1 MDAVLIAVAFFFGLL
16 AQQFRLP
23 PLVGFLISGFILQAF
38 GQKGGPALDGIA
50 ELGVTLMLFTIG
62 IKLRVRT
69 LARPEIWAGTSLH
82 TLSIVTIFALALLGV
97 GTLVGNAAGFSWQTA
112 LLLAF
117 ALSFSST
124 VFAVK
129 SLGESGDMG
138 AMHGRVAIGILIMQD
153 ILAVVFLTLS
163 TGKIPSIWSLGL
175 LAALLFGRKW
185 LGGLI
190 GRSGHG
196 EMVTLC
202 GLFLA
207 LVLGAKGFELVGL
220 KADLGALFVGVL
232 VGSHPKAKEVSKSL
246 MGITDLLLVGFFLQ
260 IGLNGA
266 ISMQGML
273 WALFLIL
280 LLPLKSLAFFGI
292 LTRFRLRARTS
303 WMAGLTLS
311 TYSEFGLIV
320 MALAVSKGWL
330 SADWL
335 VAMALAL
342 SLSILIISPLSRR
355 AEELYDPI
363 SDFLKRFE
371 TKGRHPD
378 DLPIATAG
386 ERIAIFGMGR
396 VGLSAYQRLGERFPG
411 QVIGFD
417 RDPAA
422 VEMHRLADRNVML
435 ADATDSDFWERVKV
449 RDNIDLVVFAMPKHT
464 SNIQAARTLKRHDF
478 QGVVTAT
485 GKFDDE
491 VKQLRD
497 LGMDTAFNLY
507 SEAGSGFADHVF
519 TVFSQQRPDL
529 AQAWRRKKAD
539 NDETKI
545 SWPRSPKTGVDP

>member
-1 MDAVLIAVAFFFGLL
+1 MDAVLLAVAFFFGLI
-16 AQQFRLP
+16 AQHFRLP
-23 PLVGFLISGFILQAF
+23 PLVGFLVSGFVLQAF
-38 GQKGGPALDGIA
+38 GQRGGESLGLIA
-50 ELGVTLMLFTIG
+50 DLGVTLMLFTIG
-62 IKLRVRT
+62 VKLRVRT
-69 LARPEIWAGTSLH
+69 LARPEIWGGTSVH
-82 TLSIVTIFALALLGV
+82 TLAVVLIFALVLLGV
-97 GTLVGNAAGFSWQTA
+97 GTLAGQAAGMTWQAA

-129 SLGESGDMG
+129 SLDESGDMG

-153 ILAVVFLTLS
+153 ILAVLFLTFS
-163 TGKIPSIWSLGL
+163 TGKIPSMWALPL
-175 LAALLFGRKW
+175 LAALLLGRKVIRS
-185 LGGLI
+185 LI
-190 GRSGHG
+190 SRSGHG

-207 LVLGAKGFELVGL
+207 LFLGAKGFDSVGL

-232 VGSHPKAKEVSKSL
+232 VGSHPKAKEVGKSL
-246 MGITDLLLVGFFLQ
+246 MGLTDLLLVGFFLQ

-266 ISMQGML
+266 ISLQGAL
-273 WALFLIL
+273 WALLL
-280 LLPLKSLAFFGI
+280 VVLLPLKSIAFFGI

-303 WMAGLTLS
+303 WMAGLNLS

-320 MALAVSKGWL
+320 MALGVAKGWL
-330 SADWL
+330 PAEWL

-342 SLSILIISPLSRR
+342 SLSILIVSPLCRR

-378 DLPIATAG
+378 DLPIRTNG

-396 VGLSAYQRLGERFPG
+396 MGLSAYQSLSGRFPG

-422 VEMHRLADRNVML
+422 VEIHLLADRNVML
-435 ADATDSDFWERVKV
+435 ADATDSDFWERVSV
-449 RDNIDLVVFAMPKHT
+449 RDNIDLVVLAMPKHT
-464 SNIQAARTLKRHDF
+464 SNVHAARTLRRHGF
-478 QGVVTAT
+478 PGVVTAT

-491 VKQLRD
+491 VRELREMG
-497 LGMDTAFNLY
+497 LDTAFNIY

-519 TVFSQQRPDL
+519 TVFTQQRPDL
-529 AQAWRRKKAD
+529 ANAWRKARSD
-539 NDETKI
+539 NHETTLT
-545 SWPRSPKTGVDP
+545 WPRTPKRSDT